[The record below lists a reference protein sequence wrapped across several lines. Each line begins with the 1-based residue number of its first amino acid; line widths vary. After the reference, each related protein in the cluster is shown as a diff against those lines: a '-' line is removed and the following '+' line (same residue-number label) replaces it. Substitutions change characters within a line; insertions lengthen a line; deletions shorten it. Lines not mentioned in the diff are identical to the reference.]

1 MTDFERLYSDYAPRV
16 RRFVLYLSGNAAVAD
31 DVTAETFVRVWT
43 ARERLR
49 HDTVRAF
56 LFAIARNLFLQMY
69 RRSRRDDP
77 LDPSAVDA
85 APGPDVT
92 AGDRIALARVWA
104 ALKQLPD
111 ADRAA
116 ILMRAQEDMSY
127 AEIGQALGIS
137 VAAAKVRVHRARRKL
152 STSLA
157 VPPATIQED
166 SCT

>member
-43 ARERLR
+43 ARGRLR

-56 LFAIARNLFLQMY
+56 LFAIARNLFLQMH
-69 RRSRRDDP
+69 RRTRRDEP
-77 LDPSAVDA
+77 LDPSAVDST
-85 APGPDVT
+85 PGPDVT
-92 AGDRIALARVWA
+92 AGDRMALARVWA
-104 ALKQLPD
+104 ALDQLPD
-111 ADRAA
+111 TDRAA

-137 VAAAKVRVHRARRKL
+137 VAAAKVRVHRARRR
-152 STSLA
+152 LA
-157 VPPATIQED
+157 TYLPSPTNPQED
-166 SCT
+166 PCA

>member
-1 MTDFERLYSDYAPRV
+1 
-16 RRFVLYLSGNAAVAD
+16 
-31 DVTAETFVRVWT
+31 
-43 ARERLR
+43 
-49 HDTVRAF
+49 
-56 LFAIARNLFLQMY
+56 MY

-92 AGDRIALARVWA
+92 AGDRIALARVRA
-104 ALKQLPD
+104 ALEQLPD

-152 STSLA
+152 ATYLPSPSTN
-157 VPPATIQED
+157 TQED
-166 SCT
+166 PCA